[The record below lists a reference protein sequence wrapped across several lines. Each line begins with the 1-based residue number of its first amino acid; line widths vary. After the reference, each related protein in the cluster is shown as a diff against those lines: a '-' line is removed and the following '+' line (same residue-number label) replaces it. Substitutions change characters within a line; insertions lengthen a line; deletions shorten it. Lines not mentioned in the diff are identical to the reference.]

1 MQMIMRKTKLRW
13 SLGALSILVCLLSM
27 APGCFSGRQ
36 FSNWGWQ
43 LDSLRYYTSKF
54 DSVLVLQTEA
64 TSQLHVD
71 LYTKMDE
78 LNEKLEMI
86 NSRLSDTESQL
97 TRIQAK
103 IGSAQYQPTDST
115 QTEVSPEAQRIYD
128 SAYLNYVKGHYTEAI
143 KGFQSYLEVQPDSP
157 LSDNAYYWIGES
169 YDALGKRQ
177 DAVITFQQLINKFP
191 GSNRIPTALYK
202 MGIIYEEAGDK
213 KTATTY
219 YNKLIR
225 DYPKS
230 PEASIAQ
237 DRLD

>member
-1 MQMIMRKTKLRW
+1 MKNTKIRW
-13 SLGALSILVCLLSM
+13 SLVALSILVCMLSM

-36 FSNWGWQ
+36 FSNWSWQ

-54 DSVLVLQTEA
+54 DSVLALQTEV

-115 QTEVSPEAQRIYD
+115 QTEINPEAQSIYD
-128 SAYLNYVKGHYTEAI
+128 AAYLNYVKGHYNEAI
-143 KGFQSYLEVQPDSP
+143 KGFQSYLDVQPDSP

-177 DAVITFQQLINKFP
+177 DAVNTFQQLITIFP

-202 MGIIYEEAGDK
+202 MGIIYEESGDK

-230 PEASIAQ
+230 PEASIAK
-237 DRLD
+237 DRLNL